1 MRLWLSLL
9 PAFGLGPAPAANPD
23 ITVRYEG
30 VVAGEPGARRAN
42 LPILGVSADAAGHA
56 RVVIGAGH
64 GGMEMLTRDNVGY
77 VFILYGSEEIVGRQ
91 EDMLALMTVGRQG
104 AENRE
109 KIALLAGQR
118 LEIVPGGT
126 ERIAGFEGRIYRL
139 NLVEGARRSPPL
151 ELVISTDPRLA
162 PVGRE
167 LLRFV
172 DSLRAPIVAVAGSEP
187 QPYAAARALFA
198 LGTPLRIGRDF
209 QMVSVDRRDL
219 PDRIYDLPGP
229 VLGREQFTAFLLRGP
244 MAAEM
249 LEPHDVPADGNGNLV
264 ADDPGNEFDPR

>member
-23 ITVRYEG
+23 IIVRYEG
-30 VVAGEPGARRAN
+30 VVAGQPDARRADM
-42 LPILGVSADAAGHA
+42 PILGVAADGAGHA

-77 VFILYGSEEIVGRQ
+77 VFIVHGSEEIVGRQ
-91 EDMLALMTVGRQG
+91 EDMLALMTIGRQG

-109 KIALLAGQR
+109 KIALLAQQR

-139 NLVEGARRSPPL
+139 NLVEGERRSPPL
-151 ELVISTDPRLA
+151 ELVISTDPRLG

-172 DSLRAPIVAVAGSEP
+172 DSLRAPIVAIAGSEP

-198 LGTPLRIGRDF
+198 LGTPLRIGDF

-219 PDRIYDLPGP
+219 PDSAYALPGP
-229 VLGREQFTAFLLRGP
+229 VLGREQFTAFMLRGP

-249 LEPHDVPADGNGNLV
+249 SELRDVPAEGNGNV
-264 ADDPGNEFDPR
+264 AADGPGNESDPR